1 MVKRSREERLEMNR
15 MTARERRRKAKILIG
30 TLQEQVDDLTRHNED
45 LRRNNA
51 LLRAQLTAQNQ
62 NGQGTVATIS
72 SVGSSSMSTNTAEA
86 TGTVASTTVTT
97 TASTSAGSAVSANPS
112 PMAAPTTSTCSTNQS
127 LSDPG
132 TAASLVLR
140 LQQLQKQ
147 SQQQPSLASFSSP
160 QINQE
165 PATNPAVMGST
176 NFQAQIDRLRQ
187 QQALRM
193 LGLQVPAQMA
203 MQQRPSVITTR
214 AEIAVPTRPSTISF
228 PTTDLAHSA
237 LSTYR
242 QQQQQPSQA
251 ISSLASAQIDPQLL
265 ANNASAAAI
274 LQNLGL
280 LGGTGALPNVAS
292 GTANANANVVNVN
305 TNALAQLLPALLGQ
319 QQQQDQQSRMPPIP
333 RPNTQGHPP
342 QQ

>member
-1 MVKRSREERLEMNR
+1 MNR

-127 LSDPG
+127 LNDPG

-176 NFQAQIDRLRQ
+176 SRLRSIDFVSNKRFVCS
-187 QQALRM
+187 ACKC
-193 LGLQVPAQMA
+193 PPKMA

-280 LGGTGALPNVAS
+280 LGGTGALPNVVS

-333 RPNTQGHPP
+333 RPNTQGQPP